1 MTNRP
6 TATELADV
14 LAIAEKLPQSTFP
27 IFGNMNTGSPWYS
40 RELAIALARACG
52 GVAASLPT
60 VLDSSLAD
68 WRGVDEAVAIGGKL
82 SVPIG
87 LYVLH
92 RPGGVWHEFDK
103 VWKLRALADRLKEA
117 FGRGCIPSYV
127 QLHIENV
134 TKGTGLAWDGLTA
147 DDYTLVHRVTKEA
160 FPGATVCFYD
170 YPGPVI
176 GWDGFAAS
184 KNHVADGTRADA
196 HSFSAY
202 NRDPAVIPW
211 QVRQCKDRG
220 ALPLIPNITLTG
232 ALGAMYRETSAG
244 VRLYTYAI
252 DGWHRTIEE
261 QYAYGRQLARF
272 GVKAAF
278 MWPDIIDYRVNM
290 RRSLILLHTLIEGQ
304 RQAKPTWTNAD
315 LRDAAEAKP

>member
-6 TATELADV
+6 TENELADV

-40 RELAIALARACG
+40 RELATALARACG

-68 WRGVDEAVAIGGKL
+68 WRGVDEAVAIAGKL

-117 FGRGCIPSYV
+117 FGRGCDPSYV
-127 QLHIENV
+127 QLHIENT
-134 TKGTGLAWDGLTA
+134 TKGIGSAWDALA
-147 DDYTLVHRVTKEA
+147 AEDYTLVYRVAKEEFFDA
-160 FPGATVCFYD
+160 IVFWYD
-170 YPGPVI
+170 YPGPVL

-184 KNHVADGTRADA
+184 KDHVPLGTLTGA

-232 ALGAMYRETSAG
+232 SLGAMYRETSAG

-252 DGWHRTIEE
+252 DVWHRTIEE

-272 GVKAAF
+272 VVKAAF

-304 RQAKPTWTNAD
+304 REAKPTFLNAD
-315 LRDAAEAKP
+315 LA